1 MKSSNLASSP
11 AQSRQTR
18 QQFAK
23 PEDYLSYEL
32 GKAVQELPPLYTRLL
47 AGSISLLV
55 FGTLIW
61 ANFSKVDEVAVAPGQ
76 LIPSTEV
83 RPVRALGDGTVQTI
97 NVKEG
102 DHVEKGQVL
111 IERDPGI
118 EQASVDRLAKSAE
131 LIQQDLKRLEAE
143 RTGETTAGTNLQDQ
157 LLTSRLQDYKANLDA
172 ALAEVN
178 RQAAIRKA
186 AQVRLSRLQENL
198 LNARTNV
205 TNAKTNLA
213 NAKMI
218 VNQAKGLLA
227 NARTKEKG
235 LRILLNDGAAP
246 RLDYVDAQNAVIQAQ
261 AGVTNSEDSVTN
273 AQDKITEAI
282 DKVVSTEKEIV
293 SQEQEIRQ
301 AEEAYQGAV
310 KKAESVGTQRRSEI
324 LTDLNKRREEQAT
337 TEGQLDQAR
346 KERQREIVEAP
357 VTGRIY
363 SIKATRGP
371 VQTGEELLS
380 ILPDGQELLLEVKV
394 LNRDI
399 GFIREGMKA
408 KVKMATFPFQEFGT
422 IDGEV
427 VKVSANS
434 INDKDLGLVFPT
446 RIKLNQHSINVHGQ
460 KVQLTPGMSASGEVV
475 TRQKSI
481 LTFLIEPVT
490 RRFSEAFSVR

>member
-11 AQSRQTR
+11 AQSRQTK

-83 RPVRALGDGTVQTI
+83 RPVRALGDGTVQAI
-97 NVKEG
+97 KVKEG
-102 DHVEKGQVL
+102 EHVEKGQVL
-111 IERDPGI
+111 IERDPGLQ
-118 EQASVDRLAKSAE
+118 QAEVDRLAKSAE
-131 LIQQDLKRLEAE
+131 LIRQDLGRLEAE
-143 RTGETTAGTNLQDQ
+143 RTGAITAGSKLQDQ

-172 ALAEVN
+172 ALAEVD
-178 RQAAIRKA
+178 RQASMSNEAK
-186 AQVRLSRLQENL
+186 VRLTRLQENL
-198 LNARTNV
+198 ISARTNV
-205 TNAKTNLA
+205 TNAKNNLT
-213 NAKMI
+213 NAKII
-218 VNQAKGLLA
+218 VTKAKSLLS
-227 NARTKEKG
+227 NAQRKEKG
-235 LRILLNDGAAP
+235 LSILLTDGATP
-246 RLDYVDAQNAVIQAQ
+246 RLDYIDAQNAVFQAQ

-273 AQDKITEAI
+273 AKQKITEAE
-282 DKVVSTEKEIV
+282 DKVVSTEKEIAA
-293 SQEQEIRQ
+293 QEQEIRQ
-301 AEEAYQGAV
+301 AEQAYQSAV
-310 KKAESVGTQRRSEI
+310 KKAESLGTQRRSEI
-324 LTDLNKRREEQAT
+324 LTDLNKRREDQAT

-346 KERQREIVEAP
+346 KQRQQETVEAP
-357 VTGRIY
+357 VSGTIY
-363 SIKATRGP
+363 SVKATRGP

-399 GFIREGMKA
+399 GFIHEGMKA

-460 KVQLTPGMSASGEVV
+460 EVQLTPGMSATGEIV
-475 TRQKSI
+475 TRKKSI
-481 LTFLIEPVT
+481 LTFLIEPIT